1 VRNGNAEADP
11 GAENGFPLLDRSE
24 HLLKGSAGMVDQMV
38 GELGDDTG
46 LVAGGQRNDDPVW
59 REELSQKHR

>member
-1 VRNGNAEADP
+1 
-11 GAENGFPLLDRSE
+11 
-24 HLLKGSAGMVDQMV
+24 MVDQMV